1 MNIIVLTS
9 IEITDF
15 WLKNICG
22 NTEIDNNWQKI
33 LEALSFSYIAGPPGS
48 QRNYQKLKCCFC
60 DAWSMITSNNA
71 RILWLPFIPIV
82 KTPQIGSRKI
92 LVKKCT
98 KKKAN
103 QFQSHDLI
111 LLLFI
116 INHFVIRSES
126 KQTNTS
132 TDAGPPL

>member
-1 MNIIVLTS
+1 
-9 IEITDF
+9 
-15 WLKNICG
+15 
-22 NTEIDNNWQKI
+22 
-33 LEALSFSYIAGPPGS
+33 
-48 QRNYQKLKCCFC
+48 
-60 DAWSMITSNNA
+60 MITSNNA

-116 INHFVIRSES
+116 INHFIIRSES